1 VQVLFKDIH
10 INVWWI
16 KILTPFMIPLHDE
29 KIGYEHIIL
38 FFASLVFIV
47 IVLYFGF

>member
-1 VQVLFKDIH
+1 MCDESKF
-10 INVWWI
+10 
-16 KILTPFMIPLHDE
+16 LTPFTSPVHNE
-29 KIGYEHIIL
+29 KIGYQRIIL